1 MSYRTLEGLS
11 PALFGDTKLRERMAA
26 THSVISVAL
35 RTLVT
40 RRDLA
45 DLDDRALEDVGLTRA
60 DALAEA
66 KRQPWDLEPRH
77 PRKRRGPAPRM
88 VATWLM
94 EAARRWQS
102 RRAIAH
108 LDARMLRDIG
118 VSYAEAESEVNK
130 PFWRL

>member
-35 RTLVT
+35 
-40 RRDLA
+40 
-45 DLDDRALEDVGLTRA
+45 EEVGLTRA